1 MTLSSG
7 SSRRG
12 RVRQILQ
19 LRRAYDAA
27 DVDGDNA
34 LTLDE
39 MEMFLLGLSPGASLE
54 PAGVQHVWRCFN
66 PQGKPSLNWQDFLHG
81 MAAVRADPA
90 QVSTLL
96 KLIGGKA
103 GAKAGSKAQPVPPP
117 AAEEAPKATS
127 AKKKRR
133 METAVDDE
141 PEEEPAPAPKAA
153 KASKTVAAAAAAG
166 EGAPK
171 KKKVL
176 KVKAG
181 AKGK

>member
-1 MTLSSG
+1 MTLSPG

-81 MAAVRADPA
+81 MAAVRADPRA
-90 QVSTLL
+90 ARLVDLGQPNVWAMVSPDE
-96 KLIGGKA
+96 GDQRHA
-103 GAKAGSKAQPVPPP
+103 VVSFPVTIAICLSTRPGC
-117 AAEEAPKATS
+117 
-127 AKKKRR
+127 
-133 METAVDDE
+133 
-141 PEEEPAPAPKAA
+141 
-153 KASKTVAAAAAAG
+153 AS
-166 EGAPK
+166 
-171 KKKVL
+171 
-176 KVKAG
+176 
-181 AKGK
+181 